1 MEGERGGRGL
11 IWAFLQTSRTDTAVC
26 GCRCRW
32 LWCWGCVVG
41 VGSYLYSAVA
51 VVCSGALAWAA
62 ASAIAALQAREYD
75 HARRVTVAS
84 ALVAWVSFAFN
95 GQCGLWAP
103 NMFLFRER
111 G

>member
-1 MEGERGGRGL
+1 MG
-11 IWAFLQTSRTDTAVC
+11 VPVPVPV
-26 GCRCRW
+26 
-32 LWCWGCVVG
+32 CWGCVVG

-75 HARRVTVAS
+75 HARRVAVAS
-84 ALVAWVSFAFN
+84 ALVAWVSFALN
-95 GQCGLWAP
+95 GQCALVGTK
-103 NMFLFRER
+103 NMFVGREC